1 MLSDATSEEPD
12 SSTGPTLSD
21 KAGKTNAV
29 QSRGVKNAAKRQ
41 RRRKSSRSF
50 SLTLE
55 HSDGEEEDVEV
66 IEYHASDDDDE
77 DSSSVSSEDSS
88 DLVFKSAESQKSSSP
103 GGGEDDFEIENVYR
117 LEYDV
122 SSDEEGETPGA
133 GCSNSPDK
141 KKSNNRRIEDDSC
154 EDSDS
159 DLGEAIIVAS
169 VLLDGK
175 DQDTDLAQWADSSSD
190 SDDHDDAGGE
200 LTYEFEL
207 SNYDLENGSETWK
220 CVNCGQPNVPYIRYC
235 HRCWQERKGWVPER
249 PKPKR
254 GKNNRYKCFS
264 FPTAQVTFT
273 KSNKIQLFASRDF
286 SCPVCHAF

>member
-12 SSTGPTLSD
+12 SSTGPSD
-21 KAGKTNAV
+21 KAGKTDFV
-29 QSRGVKNAAKRQ
+29 HSRVVKNAAKRQ

-66 IEYHASDDDDE
+66 IEYHASDDDEDDDE

-88 DLVFKSAESQKSSSP
+88 DLVFKSAESHKSSSPP

-122 SSDEEGETPGA
+122 SSDEEGE
-133 GCSNSPDK
+133 CRKSPDK

-175 DQDTDLAQWADSSSD
+175 DQDTDLAQVWP
-190 SDDHDDAGGE
+190 
-200 LTYEFEL
+200 LTHLPLFPFCNFSKSL
-207 SNYDLENGSETWK
+207 TCLD
-220 CVNCGQPNVPYIRYC
+220 
-235 HRCWQERKGWVPER
+235 
-249 PKPKR
+249 
-254 GKNNRYKCFS
+254 GK
-264 FPTAQVTFT
+264 
-273 KSNKIQLFASRDF
+273 
-286 SCPVCHAF
+286 

>member
-1 MLSDATSEEPD
+1 MIHLLSDATSEEPD
-12 SSTGPTLSD
+12 SSTGQTLSD
-21 KAGKTNAV
+21 KAGKTDFV
-29 QSRGVKNAAKRQ
+29 HSRGVKNGAKRQ

-66 IEYHASDDDDE
+66 IEYHASDDDEDDE
-77 DSSSVSSEDSS
+77 DSSSVSSEDS
-88 DLVFKSAESQKSSSP
+88 DLVFKSAESHKSPSSP
-103 GGGEDDFEIENVYR
+103 GGEDDFEIENVYR

-122 SSDEEGETPGA
+122 SSDEEGEPPGA

-175 DQDTDLAQWADSSSD
+175 DQDTDLAQVWP
-190 SDDHDDAGGE
+190 
-200 LTYEFEL
+200 LTQLLLFPFCIFSKSL
-207 SNYDLENGSETWK
+207 TCLD
-220 CVNCGQPNVPYIRYC
+220 
-235 HRCWQERKGWVPER
+235 
-249 PKPKR
+249 
-254 GKNNRYKCFS
+254 GK
-264 FPTAQVTFT
+264 
-273 KSNKIQLFASRDF
+273 
-286 SCPVCHAF
+286 